1 LNCSMFYANLLL
13 VSCFPV
19 LVSEATQIFLLL
31 PGRNKARCCR
41 IPEPPDFAEFLV
53 EEKGETW
60 MAENKASETLNELAQ
75 AITTQ
80 AQTQNEQ
87 ASAAAAQ
94 SGASNKEKTS
104 RNREHKI
111 GRYGKKKQIEEI
123 SALLPAAGGDKL
135 SALLQINQ
143 QTRKDVYFLNRRRF
157 RRFLWLAVPVCIF
170 GIALLVGALFFLI
183 GEFPEPAAQLDS
195 ILTASAEQEKEL
207 LTILSPDPGLLLK
220 AALIPAVSG
229 LILILASLHAALRVH
244 KKSAELLEYY
254 QRCLEEERRVLLS
267 AELLEKFSASDRAGA
282 IPSRNDAL
290 AKIIE
295 SQMELN
301 KRDMG
306 PADED

>member
-1 LNCSMFYANLLL
+1 MS
-13 VSCFPV
+13 
-19 LVSEATQIFLLL
+19 
-31 PGRNKARCCR
+31 K
-41 IPEPPDFAEFLV
+41 
-53 EEKGETW
+53 KET
-60 MAENKASETLNELAQ
+60 A
-75 AITTQ
+75 AI
-80 AQTQNEQ
+80 
-87 ASAAAAQ
+87 
-94 SGASNKEKTS
+94 GC
-104 RNREHKI
+104 
-111 GRYGKKKQIEEI
+111 YGKNRQIKEV
-123 SALLPAAGGDKL
+123 SDLLPAAGGDKL

-195 ILTASAEQEKEL
+195 VLTASAEQEKGL

-229 LILILASLHAALRVH
+229 LVLILAALIAALRVH

-267 AELLEKFSASDRAGA
+267 AELLAKFSTGSDGVIQRDQAVK
-282 IPSRNDAL
+282 
-290 AKIIE
+290 KIID